1 MRKKKMDLKIKTK
14 RAVVMGRD
22 GLIYCV
28 QYTDAFGKALDE
40 KWFNTKEEADAF
52 EGSLKG

>member
-1 MRKKKMDLKIKTK
+1 MDLKIKTK